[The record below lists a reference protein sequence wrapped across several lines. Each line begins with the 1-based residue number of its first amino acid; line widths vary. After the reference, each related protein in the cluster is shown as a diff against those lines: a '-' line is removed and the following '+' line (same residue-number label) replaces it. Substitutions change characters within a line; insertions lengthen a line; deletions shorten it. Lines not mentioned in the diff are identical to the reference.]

1 MVLYAKV
8 ALGKAG
14 NNNNKKTHTWVF
26 SKHSHG
32 LPVTSHIVEVLLYV
46 YSIYFPMEMGSRA
59 GTTVHVM
66 IIARMD
72 MNTIASSAS
81 VTESQ

>member
-14 NNNNKKTHTWVF
+14 NNNDKKTRVF

-32 LPVTSHIVEVLLYV
+32 LPVTSHIVELLLYV
-46 YSIYFPMEMGSRA
+46 YSIYFPMETGSRA
-59 GTTVHVM
+59 GTTVHFM
-66 IIARMD
+66 MIARMGT
-72 MNTIASSAS
+72 NTIASSAS